1 MARYRWTGGA
11 ALGAMALG
19 VTTVTGFAPPGTGD
33 GSGAT
38 AHERAERAVVAA
50 GAFSLDDGARVTNKG
65 AGRPRTGPAGDDAA
79 EAFGAEFV
87 RGRIARVVP
96 AALAPVCGTGYG
108 REATFPLFGDV
119 VVQAVEATRATVGS
133 TLVWHGRVAGAV
145 DQNVV
150 LTLDGGCDRTP
161 GNEILSGQFML
172 GGDLYA
178 IRSAGPGRVLISQ
191 GTPLTDEDEPRP
203 TEPPVAEPPA
213 TGPLVAGPPAAGPS
227 AAGLTAALAA
237 ARADGTPATVP
248 AKDTPTAKAVK
259 ATKAAAAC
267 KGGAGYA
274 LIDVL
279 VGYTPGARTEAGGDA
294 QGKALAAQGI
304 ALGNDA
310 FSASGTKVRLRLVG
324 TTPVSVPAS
333 LDGVTNNLLSAVAL
347 PTDGVA
353 DTLAAQRDQ
362 YAADLVSVLAAG
374 RAAGGL
380 GYTPPDPGPAT
391 APWGYSVVGRA
402 AVTNYSMGHEIGHNM
417 SADHDRVTQ
426 PVQPDNGAT
435 GYFPA
440 KGDWSTVMAYES
452 SCRKATKGVCTRI
465 NRFANPRQTYRGER
479 LGVPI
484 GSADSAD
491 TADVLS
497 TTGRAVAAYR
507 AAKTSD
513 ALCAVTTSVTPQGAG
528 TVSAAQPGPYPQGTQ
543 STYTATAAKGY
554 VFSGWKLDGKAATGG
569 ASGFRVPAGDHAV
582 VAVFEKGTT
591 PTSTVTTK
599 TSGQGTVAKAPA
611 KRAEREG
618 ADLLY
623 EAVPAPGWD
632 FAGWRLD
639 GSHAGDDDSLAL
651 SVGQD
656 DMELTAL
663 FEERRHELRVEQR
676 GHGSVDLSQAGPYS
690 DGDTVTATAVPAPG
704 YVFTDWLLDG
714 EPYGGD
720 EEDARGETAVSF
732 EETGHTLTALFTRA
746 AGHPDAEPGHTSGS
760 GYGADTDSDA
770 EADAGTGT
778 DSKARTSR

>member
-1 MARYRWTGGA
+1 MARYRWRGGA

-19 VTTVTGFAPPGTGD
+19 VTAVTGFAPPGSGD
-33 GSGAT
+33 GSGA
-38 AHERAERAVVAA
+38 AARERAERAVVAA
-50 GAFSLDDGARVTNKG
+50 GAFSPDTGARVTNK
-65 AGRPRTGPAGDDAA
+65 ATHMTRTGPAGGDAG
-79 EAFGAEFV
+79 ESFGAEFV
-87 RGRIARVVP
+87 RGRIARVLP
-96 AALAPVCGTGYG
+96 AALAPVCGTGHG

-119 VVQAVEATRATVGS
+119 VVQAVEATRSTVGS
-133 TLVWHGRVAGAV
+133 TLVWHGRVAGAL

-178 IRSAGPGRVLISQ
+178 IRPVGPGRVLVTQ

-203 TEPPVAEPPA
+203 TEAPAAAPA
-213 TGPLVAGPPAAGPS
+213 TARTGTGAPPDAGPP
-227 AAGLTAALAA
+227 L
-237 ARADGTPATVP
+237 RDTPASR
-248 AKDTPTAKAVK
+248 
-259 ATKAAAAC
+259 AAAC
-267 KGGAGYA
+267 KGGKGYA

-294 QGKALAAQGI
+294 QIKALAAQGI

-324 TTPVSVPAS
+324 TALVSVPAS
-333 LDGVTNNLLSAVAL
+333 LDGVTNKLLSAVAI
-347 PTDGVA
+347 PSDGVA
-353 DTLAAQRDQ
+353 DTLATQRDQ
-362 YAADLVSVLAAG
+362 YGADVVSVLAAG
-374 RAAGGL
+374 RLAGGL

-391 APWGYSVVGRA
+391 APWGYNVVGRA
-402 AVTNYSMGHEIGHNM
+402 AVANYSMGHEIGHNM

-426 PVQPDNGAT
+426 PVQPENGAT

-465 NRFANPRQTYRGER
+465 NRFANAAQTYRGER
-479 LGVPI
+479 LGVPLNKP
-484 GSADSAD
+484 DSAD
-491 TADVLS
+491 TADVLG

-507 AAKTSD
+507 SAKTSD
-513 ALCAVTTSVTPQGAG
+513 ALCSVTSSVTPKGSG
-528 TVSAAQPGPYPQGTQ
+528 TVKAAQPGPYPQGTL
-543 STYTATAAKGY
+543 SSHTATAAKGY
-554 VFSGWKLDGKAATGG
+554 VFSGWTLDGRAAKGG
-569 ASGFRVPAGDHAV
+569 ASGFQVPAGDHTL
-582 VAVFEKGTT
+582 VAAFKKGTT
-591 PTSTVTTK
+591 PTSKVSTT
-599 TSGQGTVAKAPA
+599 TSGKGTVKKAPA
-611 KRAEREG
+611 KRAEAEG

-623 EAVPAPGWD
+623 EAVPAAGWD

-651 SVGQD
+651 TVGQD
-656 DMELTAL
+656 DMEVTAL

-676 GHGSVDLSQAGPYS
+676 GHGSVELSQDGPYS

-720 EEDARGETAVSF
+720 EESARGETAVSF
-732 EETGHTLTALFTRA
+732 EETGHTLTAVFTRA
-746 AGHPDAEPGHTSGS
+746 AGHPDAGHDPGHDSGTDP
-760 GYGADTDSDA
+760 GYGS
-770 EADAGTGT
+770 EMR
-778 DSKARTSR
+778 ARR

>member
-19 VTTVTGFAPPGTGD
+19 VTAVTGFTPPGAGD
-33 GSGAT
+33 GSRTA
-38 AHERAERAVVAA
+38 AHERAERAAVAA
-50 GAFSLDDGARVTNKG
+50 GAFSPDSGARVTNSG
-65 AGRPRTGPAGDDAA
+65 TGRPRTGPAGDDAA

-87 RGRIARVVP
+87 RGRIARVLP
-96 AALAPVCGTGYG
+96 AALAPVCGTGDG
-108 REATFPLFGDV
+108 REAVFPLFGDV
-119 VVQAVEATRATVGS
+119 VVQAVEATRSTVGS

-178 IRSAGPGRVLISQ
+178 IRPVGPGRVLISQ
-191 GTPLTDEDEPRP
+191 GTPLTDEDEP
-203 TEPPVAEPPA
+203 PPLA
-213 TGPLVAGPPAAGPS
+213 PPAAAP
-227 AAGLTAALAA
+227 AAPRTGTAAPREDA
-237 ARADGTPATVP
+237 PAGR
-248 AKDTPTAKAVK
+248 
-259 ATKAAAAC
+259 AAAC
-267 KGGAGYA
+267 KGGAGHA

-294 QGKALAAQGI
+294 QIRSLAAQGV

-310 FSASGTKVRLRLVG
+310 FAASGTKVRLRLVG
-324 TTPVSVPAS
+324 TAPVSVPAS
-333 LDGVTNNLLSAVAL
+333 LDGVTGDLLSAVAL
-347 PTDGVA
+347 PSDGVA
-353 DTLAAQRDQ
+353 DALAAQRDR
-362 YAADLVSVLAAG
+362 YGADVVSVLAAG
-374 RAAGGL
+374 RRAGGL
-380 GYTPPDPGPAT
+380 GYTPPVPGPAT
-391 APWGYSVVGRA
+391 APWGYNVVGRA
-402 AVTNYSMGHEIGHNM
+402 AVANYSMGHEIGHNM

-465 NRFANPRQTYRGER
+465 NRFANPHQTYRGER
-479 LGVPI
+479 LGVPL
-484 GSADSAD
+484 GAPGAAD

-497 TTGRAVAAYR
+497 TTGKAVAAYR
-507 AAKTSD
+507 TARTSD
-513 ALCAVTTSVTPQGAG
+513 ALCAVTTSVSPKGAG
-528 TVSAAQPGPYPQGTQ
+528 TVRAAMPGPYPQGTR

-554 VFSGWKLDGKAATGG
+554 VFSGWRLDGKAAEGG

-582 VAVFEKGTT
+582 VAVFTKGTA
-591 PTSTVTTK
+591 PVSKVTTA
-599 TSGQGTVAKAPA
+599 TSGKGTVRKAPA
-611 KRAEREG
+611 RRAEAEG

-623 EAVPAPGWD
+623 EAAPAPGWD

-651 SVGQD
+651 TVGRD

-663 FEERRHELRVEQR
+663 FEERRHELRVERR
-676 GHGSVDLSQAGPYS
+676 GHGSVELSQDGPYS

-720 EEDARGETAVSF
+720 EENARGETAVFF
-732 EETGHTLTALFTRA
+732 EETGHTLTAVFTRA
-746 AGHPDAEPGHTSGS
+746 GGHPDAGHGHGPDSGHGHDPDS
-760 GYGADTDSDA
+760 GPGYGA
-770 EADAGTGT
+770 E
-778 DSKARTSR
+778 ARTRG